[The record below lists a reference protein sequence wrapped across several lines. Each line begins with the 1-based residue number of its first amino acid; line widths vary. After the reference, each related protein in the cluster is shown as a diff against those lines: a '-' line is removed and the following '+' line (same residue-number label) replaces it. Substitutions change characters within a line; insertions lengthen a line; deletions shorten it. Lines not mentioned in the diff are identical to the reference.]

1 METYYLIDFENV
13 HNEGIANIK
22 SMTKTDHMH
31 IFSTQN
37 ATNINK
43 DVFWINGDIKSHL
56 VSAKKQSLDM
66 HLVSYLGYLL
76 GIHGKDCCYVIIS
89 KDKDYDN
96 IVKFWKEEG
105 YQNISRKEKLPG
117 NEPVQKKTKQASSQ
131 PKSNSQTANGR
142 ISAGMAYKLDGK
154 DRCELNIFIQ
164 HNLVNRGY
172 DHSSANRICKYVVT
186 HCNDERMLSGI
197 HNDIKKDFENYSDVY
212 GDIKS
217 ILEDFVQSK
226 NKDTKRESRV
236 RSFFGQHFKKKVYTD
251 CKEEII
257 QTILNA
263 ESKQQ
268 VNNGLFKLYTDGE
281 VVSHIY
287 KVVQP
292 LIKELP
298 GK

>member
-56 VSAKKQSLDM
+56 VPAKKQSLDM